1 MNVPSINQKSD
12 SQDFYFEAGTLRSA
26 LLIASCYEG
35 VQVLRDLLTQAPQKN
50 IIINSLVLVL
60 LISLLL
66 AARKRKDTFLLAALM
81 HLILLPVFVYFWV
94 SYNGVDGSVPYFF
107 FLYLPVII
115 FTLHGALRFLFL
127 GLYALMISYLLAFP
141 ELFNVQ
147 TFDLTSREEIIALSI
162 DCFFS
167 ALLLS
172 VFFVRVKRRFEKYR
186 AQVKMRNVE
195 LKELQSSIISQNTL
209 IEEQKAKVEQLNSDL
224 YMLVQQRTTEV
235 QSRNKM
241 LAEYAFINAHV
252 LRGPLS
258 RVMGL
263 LNLMLLEERTS
274 DPEKVKQVQNAAEE
288 MDLIIRKINDVL
300 H

>member
-1 MNVPSINQKSD
+1 MNVPFINQKSD
-12 SQDFYFEAGTLRSA
+12 NQDFYFEAGTLRSA

-35 VQVLRDLLTQAPQKN
+35 VQLVRDLLTQAPQKN
-50 IIINSLVLVL
+50 IIINSLALVL

-66 AARKRKDTFLLAALM
+66 SAQKRKDTFLQAALM
-81 HLILLPVFVYFWV
+81 HLILLPVFVYFWIN
-94 SYNGVDGSVPYFF
+94 YNGVDGSVPYFF
-107 FLYLPVII
+107 FLYIPVII

-127 GLYALMISYLLAFP
+127 GLYALMICYLLAFP

-147 TFDLTSREEIIALSI
+147 TFDLTSKEEIIALSI

-172 VFFVRVKRRFEKYR
+172 VFFIRVKRRFEKYR
-186 AQVKMRNVE
+186 AQVHSRNVE
-195 LKELQSSIISQNTL
+195 LKELQSSFAVQNKL
-209 IEEQKAKVEQLNSDL
+209 IEEQKAMVEQLNSDL
-224 YMLVQQRTTEV
+224 HLLVQQRTAEV
-235 QSRNKM
+235 HNRNKM

-263 LNLMLLEERTS
+263 LNLMQLEEQNR
-274 DPEKVKQVQNAAEE
+274 DPKKVKEVHHAAEE